1 MFYSGKALIQ
11 YEQAGQTSLNHQ
23 RNPLGKSNNTAAW
36 QAHHDIDPKYYRDAS
51 KHGIYSTIMQ
61 HAKDRVCR
69 KVHNVLSSW
78 HNILPSTLMT
88 FAW

>member
-11 YEQAGQTSLNHQ
+11 YEQEAGQTSLNHERKPQ
-23 RNPLGKSNNTAAW
+23 GKSINTAAW

-51 KHGIYSTIMQ
+51 KHGICSTIVQ

-69 KVHNVLSSW
+69 KVRIVLTSW
-78 HNILPSTLMT
+78 YNALSNTLMT
-88 FAW
+88 IA